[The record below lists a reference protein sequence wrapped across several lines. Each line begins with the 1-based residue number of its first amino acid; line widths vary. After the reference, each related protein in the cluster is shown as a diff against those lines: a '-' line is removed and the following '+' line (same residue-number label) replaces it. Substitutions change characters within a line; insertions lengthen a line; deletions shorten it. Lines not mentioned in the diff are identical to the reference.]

1 MKVIFYIQIISNY
14 RNTKCK
20 INDLNSYINKKHN
33 ILKYT

>member
-1 MKVIFYIQIISNY
+1 MKAIFYIQIISNY

-20 INDLNSYINKKHN
+20 INDFNSFKKKKHN